1 MKHLLTLLIVAV
13 LASASFAQASF
24 AQEAGSAKKKK
35 GKIAWQIKK
44 TKRALKSLTLTSE
57 QQTAF
62 DEAAEKL
69 TAELAV
75 LEQNGLT
82 QEMRKARSEK
92 QKSGR
97 ESGLKGE
104 ELKAHVMEGLAAEQV
119 ELFQKS
125 DKNTMAFQKAVAK
138 MLTEEQLGAL
148 PEKAQKKMKM
158 LAKKK
163 GGKKKGGKKKM
174 KEEG

>member
-13 LASASFAQASF
+13 LASASFAQASL
-24 AQEAGSAKKKK
+24 AQEEGSAKKKK
-35 GKIAWQIKK
+35 GGKMAWQVKR
-44 TKRALKSLTLTSE
+44 TKRALKSITLTSE
-57 QQTAF
+57 QQTTF

-125 DKNTMAFQKAVAK
+125 DKNTMAFQKTVAK
-138 MLTEEQLGAL
+138 MLTEEQLAAL

-158 LAKKK
+158 LT
-163 GGKKKGGKKKM
+163 KKKGGKKKM

>member
-1 MKHLLTLLIVAV
+1 MKHILTLLVVAV

-24 AQEAGSAKKKK
+24 AQEEGSAKKKK
-35 GKIAWQIKK
+35 GGKMAWQVKK
-44 TKRALKSLTLTSE
+44 TKRALKSITLTSE

-104 ELKAHVMEGLAAEQV
+104 ELKP
-119 ELFQKS
+119 
-125 DKNTMAFQKAVAK
+125 T
-138 MLTEEQLGAL
+138 
-148 PEKAQKKMKM
+148 
-158 LAKKK
+158 
-163 GGKKKGGKKKM
+163 
-174 KEEG
+174 

>member
-1 MKHLLTLLIVAV
+1 M
-13 LASASFAQASF
+13 
-24 AQEAGSAKKKK
+24 
-35 GKIAWQIKK
+35 
-44 TKRALKSLTLTSE
+44 
-57 QQTAF
+57 
-62 DEAAEKL
+62 
-69 TAELAV
+69 AV

-82 QEMRKARSEK
+82 QEMRTARSEK

-163 GGKKKGGKKKM
+163 GGKKKM